1 MRAPVDLP
9 GSLKYLLLRLN
20 PFVRQA
26 WTTHRE
32 TGLRFRVSLRDV
44 VGRTI
49 LRRKSYEPGLTAWLL
64 EGFGQGAPGVFVDI
78 GANIGW
84 YSLQAV
90 HTEHV
95 TRVVAIEPDVGNHLL
110 LQGNIAAN
118 AMQARIDAVACA
130 AGSEAGLA
138 RLHQYKASNL
148 GRHSLLVDHGHG
160 GSWVP
165 VLTVDGLLASLDLA
179 DAPIS
184 AIKIDVEGYEPWV
197 LQGASAALQRTRALL
212 IELSPGLSEVGDAQ
226 MAAML
231 DLLSQAGFV
240 PRIWDAPGAVP
251 DFDGLRTYPR
261 QVTVGFRKR
270 LQAYDLARTRIL
282 QCEGRRFD
290 SCFGQPPPRAGTTG
304 AQGLTAS
311 RPVRP

>member
-1 MRAPVDLP
+1 MRASADLQ

-49 LRRKSYEPGLTAWLL
+49 LRRKSYEPDLTAWLL

-84 YSLQAV
+84 YSLQAAHSRQV
-90 HTEHV
+90 E
-95 TRVVAIEPDVGNHLL
+95 RVVAIEPDVGNHQL
-110 LQGNIAAN
+110 LQANIAAN
-118 AMQARIDAVACA
+118 AMQARIEAVACA
-130 AGSEAGLA
+130 AGSKSGLA

-148 GRHSLLVDHGHG
+148 GRHSLLVDHGLG

-165 VLTVDGLLASLDLA
+165 VLTVDGLLANLDLA
-179 DAPIS
+179 EAPIS

-197 LQGASAALQRTRALL
+197 LAGASEALQRTEALL
-212 IELSPGLSEVGDAQ
+212 IELSPGLSEAGDAE
-226 MAAML
+226 MGTML
-231 DLLSQAGFV
+231 DLIAQAGFV
-240 PRIWDAPGAVP
+240 PQTWDGPGDVP
-251 DFDGLRTYPR
+251 GFDGLRSYSR
-261 QVTVGFRKR
+261 QVTVGFRAMASGR
-270 LQAYDLARTRIL
+270 ASGPVHADPLESPPLAGPAVPKL
-282 QCEGRRFD
+282 PMPE
-290 SCFGQPPPRAGTTG
+290 
-304 AQGLTAS
+304 
-311 RPVRP
+311 